1 MMQMKLYAY
10 ENRDISY
17 MINFDNLMNLSCLFD
32 AIMTFEINIIK
43 ETKISKFEYFTMHDS

>member
-1 MMQMKLYAY
+1 MMQVKLYAY

-32 AIMTFEINIIK
+32 AIITFEINIIK
-43 ETKISKFEYFTMHDS
+43 ETKFSKFEYFTMHDS